1 MGVQELPRACVLVAV
16 SEGIMN
22 GATDAFSQV
31 IEQAVAAGVRK
42 ALEEANDGTSTRR
55 LLSVEQAA
63 TYLSLSKRELYN
75 MIANNVLAAV
85 KHGRRTMLD
94 IRDLDAWIDFSK
106 VSS

>member
-1 MGVQELPRACVLVAV
+1 M
-16 SEGIMN
+16 SS
-22 GATDAFSQV
+22 ATDALSQV
-31 IEQAVAAGVRK
+31 IEQAVATGVRK
-42 ALEEANDGTSTRR
+42 AFEGVNEGQTKR

-75 MIANNVLAAV
+75 MIANRKLVAV